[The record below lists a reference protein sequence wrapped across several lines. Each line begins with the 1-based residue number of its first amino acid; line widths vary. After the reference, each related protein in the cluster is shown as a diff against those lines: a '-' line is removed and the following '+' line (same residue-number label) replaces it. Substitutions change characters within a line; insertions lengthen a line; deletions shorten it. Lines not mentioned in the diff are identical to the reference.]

1 MKEIKKLMAMAR
13 RMKEQR
19 RLNMLATMQPES
31 VKKFKLLLKETGE
44 HKTDIAEQGY
54 GTKI

>member
-1 MKEIKKLMAMAR
+1 MIEIKKLMAMAR

>member
-1 MKEIKKLMAMAR
+1 MIDIKKLMAMAR

-19 RLNMLATMQPES
+19 RLNMLATMQPAS
-31 VKKFKLLLKETGE
+31 VKRFKLLLKETGE

>member
-1 MKEIKKLMAMAR
+1 MIEIKKLMALAR

-19 RLNMLATMQPES
+19 RLNLLATMKPASQ
-31 VKKFKLLLKETGE
+31 KKFKLLLKETGE

-54 GTKI
+54 GTQI

>member
-1 MKEIKKLMAMAR
+1 MIDIKKLMAMAR

-19 RLNMLATMQPES
+19 RLNMLATMKPES
-31 VKKFKLLLKETGE
+31 LKKFKLLLKETGE

>member
-1 MKEIKKLMAMAR
+1 MIDIKKLMAMAR
-13 RMKEQR
+13 RLKEQR

-31 VKKFKLLLKETGE
+31 LRKFKILLKETGQ

-54 GTKI
+54 GTKV

>member
-19 RLNMLATMQPES
+19 RLNLLATMKPASQ
-31 VKKFKLLLKETGE
+31 KKFKLLLKETGE

-54 GTKI
+54 GTEI

>member
-1 MKEIKKLMAMAR
+1 MIDIKKLMAMAR

-19 RLNMLATMQPES
+19 RLNMLATMKPASLE
-31 VKKFKLLLKETGE
+31 KFKLLLKETGE

-54 GTKI
+54 GTKV